1 MFTFMFAFTPLFPR
15 YASGMMRARTALA
28 SVLTMAA
35 AVALAAAG
43 ESLALAQTPA
53 AGGSS
58 APATDKPWAPPAPPR
73 EFRGVWVATVAN
85 IDWPSK
91 KGLTVEQLRSEM
103 NRILDATRAA
113 GFNAV
118 IFQARPSCD
127 AMYQSRLEP
136 WSEFLSGTQGQG
148 VAGAPP
154 GYDPLA
160 EWIAGA
166 HARGMQLHAWIN
178 PYRARH
184 IRATSPDAPNHV
196 SKVNPS
202 WVRAYEGYLWL
213 DPGVPAARDHSLAVA
228 MDIVQRYDVDGIHI
242 DDYFYPYPKAGV
254 PFPDSESYAASK
266 SNLSLEAWRRAN
278 IDSFVS
284 QLYLRVKA
292 AKPHVLVGISPFG
305 IWRPGFPPQVRG
317 MDAFSA
323 LHADSRRWL
332 REGTLDYIAPQLYW
346 KVDAPQQPYA
356 RLLDWW
362 IDQNDQRRH
371 VWPGLNASRV
381 LAAGAGTDA
390 KARDS
395 WEPAEILSQIELTR
409 KSLGATGVIAFSAV
423 AVVENRR
430 GLGDALK
437 GSAFAE
443 PALVP
448 MSPWLATPMP
458 PMTPPNAAAKRAQV
472 FPAPANVKMTAEQS
486 GGGVV
491 VTVSAERAK
500 EDSVPTNEE
509 AKNADG
515 GGVGGGGRWLV
526 VMGKFGER
534 WRVIGSTR
542 AGGGSGV
549 GGVVVKASVA
559 EKPSAV
565 AAAWMDRVGRIG
577 EWAKE

>member
-1 MFTFMFAFTPLFPR
+1 MVFSVAGGV
-15 YASGMMRARTALA
+15 SALA
-28 SVLTMAA
+28 N
-35 AVALAAAG
+35 
-43 ESLALAQTPA
+43 QPA
-53 AGGSS
+53 TGG
-58 APATDKPWAPPAPPR
+58 APAPTTDKAWAPPAPPR

-103 NRILDATRAA
+103 NRILDATQAA

-148 VAGAPP
+148 VAGAPAGEG

-202 WVRAYEGYLWL
+202 WVRAYDGYLWL

-242 DDYFYPYPKAGV
+242 DDYFYPYPKANV
-254 PFPDSESYAASK
+254 PFPDSESFAASK
-266 SNLSLEAWRRAN
+266 TNLSLEAWRRAN

-292 AKPHVLVGISPFG
+292 VKPHVLVGISPFG

-346 KVDAPQQPYA
+346 KIDAPQQPYA

-381 LAAGAGTDA
+381 LAASASSDA
-390 KARDS
+390 KSRDS
-395 WEPAEILSQIELTR
+395 WEPAEILSQIDLTR

-430 GLGDALK
+430 GLGDAFK
-437 GSAFAE
+437 GSVFAE

-448 MSPWLATPMP
+448 MSPWLSAPLP
-458 PMTPPNAAAKRAQV
+458 PMTPPGAAAKRAQV
-472 FPAPANVKMTAEQS
+472 FPAPVNVKMTAEQS
-486 GGGVV
+486 VGGVV
-491 VTVSAERAK
+491 VTVNAERAK
-500 EDSVPTNEE
+500 DDRGVASED
-509 AKNADG
+509 AKSAD
-515 GGVGGGGRWLV
+515 GGRWLV

-534 WRVIGSTR
+534 WRVIGSSR
-542 AGGGSGV
+542 VAGASGV
-549 GGVVVKASVA
+549 IKVRTT

-577 EWAKE
+577 EWGKE